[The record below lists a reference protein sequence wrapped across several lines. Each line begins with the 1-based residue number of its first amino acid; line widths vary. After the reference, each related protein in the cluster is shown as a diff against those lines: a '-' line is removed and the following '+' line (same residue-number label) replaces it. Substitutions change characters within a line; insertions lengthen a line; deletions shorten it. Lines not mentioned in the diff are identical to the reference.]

1 MTTLTFVEPIDILKL
16 SDVLKKL
23 DNITPDTSLLVGL
36 KDNAFVT
43 KIIIP
48 PAVSADKTDDMKKL
62 ADVIGAV
69 LEM

>member
-1 MTTLTFVEPIDILKL
+1 MTTLTFVAPIDILKL
-16 SDVLKKL
+16 NDVLKKL
-23 DNITPDTSLLVGL
+23 DDITPDTGLLVGL

-43 KIIIP
+43 KITIS

-62 ADVIGAV
+62 AEAIGAV